1 MNLFSEDEAII
12 FYFSDHALDVFNS
25 RDDYVGHARYNDSK
39 SVIAGSNIP
48 FMVYMTPSFQS
59 DFAEIKN
66 ILQSKLDCYYRIDDM
81 IYTIMDI
88 IGVRFKDNNRDNKQS
103 LLNLY

>member
-1 MNLFSEDEAII
+1 
-12 FYFSDHALDVFNS
+12 
-25 RDDYVGHARYNDSK
+25 
-39 SVIAGSNIP
+39 
-48 FMVYMTPSFQS
+48 MTPSFQS

-88 IGVRFKDNNRDNKQS
+88 IGVRFKDSNRDNKQS